1 MIDKPIDYRATKR
14 KVIQMVDRYER
25 AMLRVETRKHPKIT
39 QTYDVLMPGGG
50 GFNSK
55 TENAG
60 IYAAEGENEDLEYLY
75 EFADC
80 VKRLKQEL
88 REIFI
93 MMYLEEKTHKDM
105 TQVFNVGSTKLTAM
119 KREATEMFAVAIEC
133 VVYDKRVVNKV

>member
-1 MIDKPIDYRATKR
+1 MIDKLVDYKETQRR
-14 KVIQMVDRYER
+14 VIHCVDRYDR
-25 AMLRVETRKHPKIT
+25 AKLRVETKRHPTIT
-39 QTYDVLMPGGG
+39 QSYDVSIPGGG

-60 IYAAEGENEDLEYLY
+60 IYAAEGENEDVVYLY

-93 MMYLEEKTHKDM
+93 RMYLSEQAHKDM
-105 TQVFNVGSTKLTAM
+105 MDGLNIGNSKLSNL
-119 KREATEMFAVAIEC
+119 KREATESFAIAMNC
-133 VVYDKRVVNKV
+133 VVYEAVKVR